1 MKPHKLLSILCCVG
15 LGIAA
20 AAAPSAAPAK
30 DKTAAP
36 AKAKTKAKAA
46 APVPAASPAAVAT
59 GFWRAVVKGDQATAV
74 KFSVGSSAGDQVR
87 AAVDG
92 FRALQA
98 SLPQND
104 PETEKTLNVLRS
116 AKFVDGEIK
125 GDVAVA
131 YMVVVVEVNGRRIEH
146 VEKSN
151 PLKLRKVNGRWKVD
165 LDSK

>member
-1 MKPHKLLSILCCVG
+1 MKLHKLLSILFCVG
-15 LGIAA
+15 LSMAA
-20 AAAPSAAPAK
+20 V
-30 DKTAAP
+30 AAP
-36 AKAKTKAKAA
+36 AKAKPA
-46 APVPAASPAAVAT
+46 APAKVKSAAPASVASVSPAAVAT
-59 GFWRAVVKGDQATAV
+59 SFWRAVVKGDPATAEKLV
-74 KFSVGSSAGDQVR
+74 VGSSVKDQVR

-92 FRALQA
+92 FRALKA

-104 PETEKTLNVLRS
+104 PETEKTLNILRN

-125 GDVAVA
+125 GDVAVT

-151 PLKLRKVNGRWKVD
+151 PLKLRKIDGRWKVD